1 MVGVVPD
8 TGAGDEVVLVNQLR
22 LSCSMFDDLLQFV
35 EQMFGDLNRFRS
47 GLDDS
52 FGNVVVAIP
61 QPPSLTLQVIIIF
74 FRPGKTWQG
83 QSAQQQR
90 PNVLN
95 ICILGAKTK

>member
-1 MVGVVPD
+1 M
-8 TGAGDEVVLVNQLR
+8 T
-22 LSCSMFDDLLQFV
+22 LS
-35 EQMFGDLNRFRS
+35 
-47 GLDDS
+47 
-52 FGNVVVAIP
+52 GNVVVAIP

-90 PNVLN
+90 PNALN

>member
-52 FGNVVVAIP
+52 FG
-61 QPPSLTLQVIIIF
+61 
-74 FRPGKTWQG
+74 
-83 QSAQQQR
+83 
-90 PNVLN
+90 
-95 ICILGAKTK
+95 